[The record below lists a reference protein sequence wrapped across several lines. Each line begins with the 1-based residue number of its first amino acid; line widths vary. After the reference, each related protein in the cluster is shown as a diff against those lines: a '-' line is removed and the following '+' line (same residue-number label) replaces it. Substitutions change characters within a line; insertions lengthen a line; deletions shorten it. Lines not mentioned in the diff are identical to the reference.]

1 MTVREAVERV
11 LNYSPLVAASI
22 YGIVVIALVA
32 TTWLALAGIYSG
44 ESALAETASLLERL
58 QGRKA
63 APAAGGGAMTG
74 SPFLEGPSVTVAGAA
89 LLQRVAGAVTKAGG
103 TVQSSQVDVA
113 GSQGGMVKLQLSCE
127 IAQPDLQRLLY
138 DLEAGMP
145 FLFVDELTAEMP
157 QAAAGANDASSRM
170 HVQLAVSGEWQGAVR

>member
-1 MTVREAVERV
+1 MTVRGAIERV

-22 YGIVVIALVA
+22 YGAVLILLLAAI
-32 TTWLALAGIYSG
+32 WIALAGIYSG
-44 ESALAETASLLERL
+44 ESALAETSSLLERL

-63 APAAGGGAMTG
+63 APAADGGAMRG

-103 TVQSSQVDVA
+103 SVQSSQVEAV
-113 GSQGGMVKLQLSCE
+113 GSQGGIVKLQISCE
-127 IAQPDLQRLLY
+127 IGQADLQRLLY

-145 FLFVDELTAEMP
+145 FLFVDELTADMP
-157 QAAAGANDASSRM
+157 QAVGANDGLGRM
-170 HVQLAVSGEWQGAVR
+170 HVQLALSGEWQGAAR

>member
-1 MTVREAVERV
+1 MTVRDAVERV

-22 YGIVVIALVA
+22 YGAIAIVLLA

-63 APAAGGGAMTG
+63 APAADGGTMTG

-103 TVQSSQVDVA
+103 TIQSSQVDVA
-113 GSQGGMVKLQLSCE
+113 GSQGRMVKLAMSCE
-127 IAQPDLQRLLY
+127 IAQADLQRLLY

-145 FLFVDELTAEMP
+145 FLFINELTAEMP
-157 QAAAGANDASSRM
+157 QAVGANDGVGRM
-170 HVQLAVSGEWQGAVR
+170 HVQLAVSGEWQGAAR

>member
-1 MTVREAVERV
+1 MTIRDTIERV
-11 LNYSPLVAASI
+11 LNYSPLVAASVFGAVMI
-22 YGIVVIALVA
+22 LLLA

-44 ESALAETASLLERL
+44 ESALAETAGLLERL

-63 APAAGGGAMTG
+63 VTAADTGGMTG

-103 TVQSSQVDVA
+103 TIQSSQVDVV
-113 GSQGGMVKLQLSCE
+113 GSDGGMVKLQISCE
-127 IAQPDLQRLLY
+127 IGQLDLQRLLY

-145 FLFVDELTAEMP
+145 FLFIDELTAEMP
-157 QAAAGANDASSRM
+157 QAVGANDGIGRM
-170 HVQLAVSGEWQGAVR
+170 HVQFAVSGEWQGAAR